1 MLILKRVRS
10 WSYETLEREVCA
22 NVVEKVPHAK
32 TLVRLGQAVG
42 PEAIRE
48 LHDRRVAMVQER
60 EVIRGRK
67 MRVDTTVVESN
78 IHYPTDSGWL
88 HDGARVL
95 TRTMKGSSRKPVA

>member
-1 MLILKRVRS
+1 M
-10 WSYETLEREVCA
+10 
-22 NVVEKVPHAK
+22 
-32 TLVRLGQAVG
+32 RLGQAVG

-48 LHDRRVAMVQER
+48 LHDRRVAMAQER
-60 EVIRGRK
+60 KVIRGRK

-78 IHYPTDSGWL
+78 IHCPTDSGWL